1 MWTPSSFSVNFSLA
15 LLSLTCWGSW
25 GNTAKAQ
32 PDRPFPLFYLSWT
45 AGVFATALIFFLTL
59 GGGQVWSNE
68 AEDIDSHDA
77 SVIWAA
83 LAAGAIFDA
92 ANVLLVLGIQLY
104 GLALAFPV
112 GIGTALV
119 LGTLLTY
126 FESTAAVLRPNLLC
140 WGVSVAFVAICCQVR
155 AKAVVDGVQLEVA
168 AAAEADSHFSM
179 STFASAPSGGSN
191 AEKAPILPKGGLG
204 ASGSFRS
211 GLAVCGLCGLLMS
224 LWAPLAA
231 KSMASPGGLTPY
243 ASFLCFAFAMLFV
256 SPAIC
261 AALHRWPVHSDD
273 DDSSSSSGATSRGP
287 PPSAGNNDGR
297 RGAAALFRAF
307 ASSSWLEH
315 QWGLLGGAVW
325 AAGTAANLVSGA
337 SIGLAL
343 SYAIGQAAPM
353 VATSWGLFY
362 YKEFDISAA
371 KVFEASAGRTSM
383 TKAISLAAK
392 KTWLTN
398 RWVAGMYLCYI
409 TAILLIASS
418 R

>member
-45 AGVFATALIFFLTL
+45 AGVFATALIFFLTF
-59 GGGQVWSNE
+59 GGGQVWSDE

-104 GLALAFPV
+104 GLAVAFPV

-126 FESTAAVLRPNLLC
+126 FESRAAVLRPDLLC
-140 WGVSVAFVAICCQVR
+140 WGVSIAFVAICCQVR

-179 STFASAPSGGSN
+179 STFSSAPSGGSDT
-191 AEKAPILPKGGLG
+191 EKAPILPKGDLG
-204 ASGSFRS
+204 SSGSFRS
-211 GLAVCGLCGLLMS
+211 GVAVCGLCGLLMS
-224 LWAPLAA
+224 LWAPLEA

-261 AALHRWPVHSDD
+261 VALHRWPVRRDD
-273 DDSSSSSGATSRGP
+273 NSSSATTRPTSRR
-287 PPSAGNNDGR
+287 PSSSDTNDGH
-297 RGAAALFRAF
+297 RGAAALFRTF
-307 ASSSWLEH
+307 VSSSWLEH

-325 AAGTAANLVSGA
+325 ATGTAANLVSGA

-383 TKAISLAAK
+383 ARAISLAAR

-398 RWVAGMYLCYI
+398 RWVTGMYLCYI
-409 TAILLIASS
+409 AAILLIASS